1 MNAMQYN
8 YETARFTLS
17 NGGATMESSTVKDEH
32 DSSNVSESIR
42 FDSSFGVDT
51 MLTHVA
57 MMLVYAGL
65 FGILA
70 NSMQLDMLQA
80 LFVTGLYFGSYTVV
94 RFIVRFKRLVV
105 IMFSRPVAIDAFLMV
120 VSIIAA
126 ACGYCSFVYG
136 GSFPELG
143 MDLLCVMGLMMG
155 IHASLMSGLWAE
167 LSSPKGS
174 MSSVAWHMIPV
185 CIGVLIALVVMF
197 LQEQVRECVFF
208 ALCPLSSLVWII
220 SGVRKKCRKAK
231 DAIESRNVFYALAP
245 RTHLYWTTL
254 MLAFG
259 IAYAVGFRYWS
270 VAFGAGALVTCLVV
284 GAFFPFIKS
293 KLMVGLGE
301 TSRVYLPLCI
311 LVSFCIASSIP
322 YVFPFAMLIAIAF
335 VFYQGLSNIT
345 FLINYAHAFNESV
358 MFKLSE
364 GRFPPLIGLFLGI
377 VIGMLM
383 GSYEQLISPLV
394 WVAIPCLACMSAVFM
409 YTLQIFN
416 QGNPVN
422 EGVVRNLDDGIESP
436 WHGNDTQEMEAFKQR
451 CQKFAEE
458 KQLTP
463 RETEVFFLLAC
474 GYNTVSIAEVLMVSP
489 STVKTHFY
497 RIYTKV
503 DMHSQQEIIMHMRG

>member
-1 MNAMQYN
+1 M
-8 YETARFTLS
+8 
-17 NGGATMESSTVKDEH
+17 MESSTLKDGH
-32 DSSNVSESIR
+32 DSPDVSEPVDRGASMSI
-42 FDSSFGVDT
+42 DS
-51 MLTHVA
+51 MLTYLA

-70 NSMQLDMLQA
+70 DSMQLDALQS
-80 LFVTGLYFGSYTVV
+80 LFITGAYFGAYTAV

-105 IMFSRPVAIDAFLMV
+105 SMFSRPAGIDAFLMT
-120 VSIIAA
+120 VSIISA
-126 ACGYCSFVYG
+126 ACGYCTFVH
-136 GSFPELG
+136 GSSLPGLDIG
-143 MDLLCVMGLMMG
+143 LLCVMGLMMG
-155 IHASLMSGLWAE
+155 IHASFMSGLWAE

-174 MSSVAWHMIPV
+174 TSSVAWHMIPV
-185 CIGVLIALVVMF
+185 CTGVLIALVIMF

-208 ALCPLSSLVWII
+208 ALCPLSSLAWIF
-220 SGVRKKCRKAK
+220 SGARKKCKKAK

-254 MLAFG
+254 MFTFG
-259 IAYAVGFRYWS
+259 IAYAIGFRYWS
-270 VAFGAGALVTCLVV
+270 VAFGAGALAACLAV
-284 GAFFPFIKS
+284 GAFFPLIKS
-293 KLMVGLGE
+293 KFMGGLGE

-311 LVSFCIASSIP
+311 FVSFCIASSVP
-322 YVFPFAMLIAIAF
+322 QVFPFAMLIALVFI
-335 VFYQGLSNIT
+335 FYQGLSNIT

-377 VIGMLM
+377 VVGMLM
-383 GSYEQLISPLV
+383 GSCEQVISPLV
-394 WVAIPCLACMSAVFM
+394 WVAIPCFACMSAVFM

-436 WHGNDTQEMEAFKQR
+436 WHGNDAQEMEAFKQR